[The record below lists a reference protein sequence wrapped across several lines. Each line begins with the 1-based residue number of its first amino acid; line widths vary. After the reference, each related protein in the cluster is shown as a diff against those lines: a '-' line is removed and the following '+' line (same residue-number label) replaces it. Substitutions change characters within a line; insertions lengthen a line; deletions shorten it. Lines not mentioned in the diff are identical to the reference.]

1 MLRDVIFGLIG
12 GLFIFMFG
20 MHLMSDG
27 MQKVA
32 GQRMKNILAFLTK
45 NRFMGVGVGATV
57 TAVIQSSSA
66 TTVMIVGFVNAGIMT
81 LSQAIGVV
89 MGANIGTTITAQI
102 IAFRIQK
109 VAPLFIAIGCI
120 LMLFS
125 KSKRWRLYGQVTLGF
140 GFLFFGLSEMGR
152 GVAPLKQHEVIRT
165 FLQRFST
172 APLLAILA
180 GTLSTCLLQSSS
192 ATIGLAIVL
201 AQQGLIDLSGAI
213 PLIIGD
219 NIGTTITAQIAAIGT
234 NVSARRTAMSHTMF
248 NMLGALIF
256 FPFVASGAYEN
267 LIVHLTP
274 GRLSQNTIGHFIA
287 NSHTLFNVLNTCI
300 FLGLIKVLEQVSIRL
315 VPGEILVQPGQ
326 PQYLEQHLLENPPI
340 ALEMAKRETRR
351 MLGVAEEAVKES
363 VEALMQKN
371 PQLIDSVAKNETAV
385 DHLQSEITR
394 YLIDL
399 SQRSLSKE
407 ESEQLPT
414 LIHTVNDIERVGD
427 HAVNITELAE
437 VSIADKLSFSD
448 VAQEELTLMYGA
460 IRRMF
465 HAVGESIEESSKV
478 AARQALQL
486 ESAVNEYQVS
496 LSHSHIQRLQ
506 NGVCDFRAGIIFIDT
521 VNNLEKIGDHLAN
534 VAQAAYNG
542 FRWSGGKLR
551 PPVEALDDSKRNL
564 VPSEEL

>member
-27 MQKVA
+27 MQKLA

-45 NRFMGVGVGATV
+45 NRFMGVGVGTAV
-57 TAVIQSSSA
+57 TALIQSSSA
-66 TTVMIVGFVNAGIMT
+66 TTVMTVGFVNAGIMT
-81 LSQAIGVV
+81 LGQAIGVV

-109 VAPLFIAIGCI
+109 FAPLFIALGCI

-125 KSKRWRLYGQVTLGF
+125 KSKRWRLYGQAILGF
-140 GFLFFGLSEMGR
+140 GFLFFGLGEMGR
-152 GVAPLKQHEVIRT
+152 GVAPLRQHETIRL

-219 NIGTTITAQIAAIGT
+219 NIGTTITAQFAAIGT
-234 NVSARRTAMSHTMF
+234 SVSARRTAMAHTMF
-248 NMLGALIF
+248 NVLGALIF
-256 FPFVASGAYEN
+256 FPFILSGAYEN
-267 LIVHLTP
+267 LIVHITP
-274 GRLSQNTIGHFIA
+274 GRLNENTIGHFIA
-287 NSHTLFNVLNTCI
+287 NSHTLFNVINTCI
-300 FLGLIKVLEQVSIRL
+300 FIGLIKVLEQVSIRL
-315 VPGEILVQPGQ
+315 VPGEIPIQAGQ
-326 PQYLEQHLLENPPI
+326 PQYLERHLLDNPPI
-340 ALEMAKRETRR
+340 ALEMSKKEIRR
-351 MLGVAEEAVKES
+351 MLGIAEEAVKES
-363 VEALMQKN
+363 VDALMQKN

-414 LIHTVNDIERVGD
+414 LIHTVNDIERVSD

-437 VSIADKLSFSD
+437 ASLEDKLSFSD
-448 VAQEELTLMYGA
+448 IARRELTLMYETIG
-460 IRRMF
+460 RMF
-465 HAVGESIEESSKV
+465 HAVEQSIENNSKSAAREALNLESS
-478 AARQALQL
+478 
-486 ESAVNEYQVS
+486 VNDYQVT
-496 LSHSHIQRLQ
+496 LADSHIHRLQ

-534 VAQAAYNG
+534 VAQAAYNN
-542 FRWSGGKLR
+542 FHWSGGKLR
-551 PPVEALDDSKRNL
+551 PPVEALDDSKRGW
-564 VPSEEL
+564 